1 MEASEQTEA
10 APSLS
15 DAGNDTQQASKKRT
29 LEDVEQGETQPT
41 GSPQSHRAASPE
53 PEAKRAKTEA
63 LEQESTKNETKDS
76 ESAEEGELEEDGE
89 VQSSE
94 SESEMAGAQSDG
106 SHASRTRSKAS
117 AASGDSDAG
126 MKRTTRSMSAATNG
140 PAHVGWN
147 QGITSQIRTSL
158 GGLKAKAAPVP
169 AKSAAIVEEAAPAP
183 VPATA
188 PEPEPASTEDA
199 QPAQPVQKEG
209 KLTRREQ
216 QQQRAEA
223 ATLEKQKT
231 QEQQKN
237 PFVYAPGL
245 AFLQPN
251 KKTILQPK
259 GNNLGKAVWKSK
271 FKSWC
276 QSFVSRNTEQSSLLT
291 PDIVVAALQ
300 DYITTRA
307 HWSKK
312 KYSTAAT
319 AEARKPETKNDI
331 AVNLATILKDDSFL
345 PGSEESPMVIDD
357 NDEEADSSVQ
367 EISRPTGDNASAAP
381 EAQGEQDSTAEGPEQ
396 SQKDVA
402 GNATEAEQTE
412 PGPPVMTE
420 EEDLAQQ
427 RRYFPGLPGSVQ
439 ICVYCASVGHNSTA
453 CPKTACKFCQHPGHF
468 SWNCPTRERCTKCR
482 QLGHGK
488 AQCTEKLVHLDEE
501 GMECAMCG
509 SEDHLEDDCETLWRS
524 YKPQKELIKKVKV
537 IPAFCASCGTEG
549 HYSSDCALRGNR
561 PRNQTWSLKNRD
573 LYVDKNATDEPIS
586 DFASQPQNPKFPLQI
601 KGSAAKRNHI
611 FYPDSDGSE
620 EGEFIGQKVKPRAPL
635 GNIQLST
642 NLQINTG
649 HFGPPPQTQQNGR
662 GQQRASPA
670 PWTSTSWPATRLL
683 LANVEELQQ
692 PVAPTSSEQRGWPRR
707 ATPKPPAPQSQQHG
721 YHNAGPPPNGRG
733 PNPPKKQRTR
743 NQSGNSHAGSSQQQ
757 QNGGGSASRR
767 RGMSTANGWSAR
779 DEDDAGAHHTLRERQ
794 GGGRDSWWEVTGGNA
809 TFGGEVGTC
818 DDCTSLRQAS
828 CEMGKEDGARRC
840 ATMRDDSLAS
850 SVG

>member
-15 DAGNDTQQASKKRT
+15 GAGKDTQQASKKRT
-29 LEDVEQGETQPT
+29 LEDTEQVDTQPN
-41 GSPQSHRAASPE
+41 GSPQSHRAVSSE

-63 LEQESTKNETKDS
+63 VDQQPKETETKAS

-94 SESEMAGAQSDG
+94 SESEEMAGAQSDG
-106 SHASRTRSKAS
+106 SRASRTRSKAS
-117 AASGDSDAG
+117 AASGESDAG
-126 MKRTTRSMSAATNG
+126 IKRTTRSMSAAASG

-158 GGLKAKAAPVP
+158 GGSKTKAVPAPAKAA
-169 AKSAAIVEEAAPAP
+169 ATTEEATPASAPA
-183 VPATA
+183 AA
-188 PEPEPASTEDA
+188 PESEPAPSEGA
-199 QPAQPVQKEG
+199 QPAQPAQKEG
-209 KLTRREQ
+209 KLTRKEQ

-223 ATLEKQKT
+223 ATLEKQKA

-245 AFLQPN
+245 TFHQPN

-276 QSFVSRNTEQSSLLT
+276 QSFVSRNTEQISLLT

-319 AEARKPETKNDI
+319 AEARKPETKHDI

-357 NDEEADSSVQ
+357 NDDEADNGVQ
-367 EISRPTGDNASAAP
+367 EIPRPTGENASAAP
-381 EAQGEQDSTAEGPEQ
+381 EAQGEQNPAAEDPDQ
-396 SQKDVA
+396 SQNDVK
-402 GNATEAEQTE
+402 GDATEHEQTE

-427 RRYFPGLPGSVQ
+427 RKYFPGLPDSVQ

-453 CPKTACKFCQHPGHF
+453 CPKTACKFCPNPDHF

-482 QLGHGK
+482 QLGHAK

-509 SEDHLEDDCETLWRS
+509 SQDHLEDDCETLWRS
-524 YKPQKELIKKVKV
+524 YKPQKEWIKKVKV
-537 IPAFCASCGTEG
+537 FPAFCASCGSEG
-549 HYSSDCALRGNR
+549 HYSSDCALRGDR

-642 NLQINTG
+642 NLQINAG
-649 HFGPPPQTQQNGR
+649 NFGPPPQTQQNGR
-662 GQQRASPA
+662 GQQRGGWSA
-670 PWTSTSWPATRLL
+670 
-683 LANVEELQQ
+683 Q
-692 PVAPTSSEQRGWPRR
+692 PPLPPGPPPSGPPPGSYSRMSRSFNNQSRPPPQSNGAGRGGLP
-707 ATPKPPAPQSQQHG
+707 PKPPAPQSQQHG
-721 YHNAGPPPNGRG
+721 YHNSGPPSNGRG

-743 NQSGNSHAGSSQQQ
+743 NQSGSSHAGSSQQQ
-757 QNGGGSASRR
+757 QQQNGGGSGSRR
-767 RGMSTANGWSAR
+767 RG
-779 DEDDAGAHHTLRERQ
+779 
-794 GGGRDSWWEVTGGNA
+794 
-809 TFGGEVGTC
+809 
-818 DDCTSLRQAS
+818 
-828 CEMGKEDGARRC
+828 KARR
-840 ATMRDDSLAS
+840 
-850 SVG
+850 GGKQG

>member
-29 LEDVEQGETQPT
+29 LEDVEQGETQPN

-106 SHASRTRSKAS
+106 SRASRTRSKAS

-126 MKRTTRSMSAATNG
+126 MKRTTRSMSAAANG

-169 AKSAAIVEEAAPAP
+169 AKSAATVEEAAPAP

-188 PEPEPASTEDA
+188 PEPEPASSEDA
-199 QPAQPVQKEG
+199 QPAQPAQKEG

-231 QEQQKN
+231 QDQQKN

-427 RRYFPGLPGSVQ
+427 RRYFPGLPGSVE

-453 CPKTACKFCQHPGHF
+453 CPKTACKFCQHAGHF

-482 QLGHGK
+482 QLGHSK

-537 IPAFCASCGTEG
+537 FPAFCASCGTEG

-649 HFGPPPQTQQNGR
+649 NFGPPPQTQQNGR
-662 GQQRASPA
+662 GQQR
-670 PWTSTSWPATRLL
+670 
-683 LANVEELQQ
+683 
-692 PVAPTSSEQRGWPRR
+692 G
-707 ATPKPPAPQSQQHG
+707 
-721 YHNAGPPPNGRG
+721 
-733 PNPPKKQRTR
+733 
-743 NQSGNSHAGSSQQQ
+743 
-757 QNGGGSASRR
+757 
-767 RGMSTANGWSAR
+767 GWSAQPPLPLDLHLLAR
-779 DEDDAGAHHTLRERQ
+779 HPAPTRECRGASTTSRAHLRATVVAAAGYPPSPSAA
-794 GGGRDSWWEVTGGNA
+794 VA
-809 TFGGEVGTC
+809 T
-818 DDCTSLRQAS
+818 
-828 CEMGKEDGARRC
+828 ARLPQRGP
-840 ATMRDDSLAS
+840 TT
-850 SVG
+850 